1 MPETDS
7 SSDERS
13 FEETLN
19 RLEEIVERLEDD
31 PPALDE
37 AIDTYEEGVAL
48 ANECL
53 SRLDD
58 AEQRVR
64 ELSIEDW

>member
-7 SSDERS
+7 SSDARS

-64 ELSIEDW
+64 ELSIEDG

>member
-64 ELSIEDW
+64 ELSIEDG